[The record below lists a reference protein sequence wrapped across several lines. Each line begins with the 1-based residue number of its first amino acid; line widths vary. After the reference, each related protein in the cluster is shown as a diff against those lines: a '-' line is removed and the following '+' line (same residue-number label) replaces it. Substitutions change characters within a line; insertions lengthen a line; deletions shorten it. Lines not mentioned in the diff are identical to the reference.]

1 MYSAAP
7 VGNDQEDG
15 ELNPETSQN
24 RQGEKE
30 KESSQEDN
38 NEERQAATP
47 KQSLS
52 TSFLFAC
59 IYGRCGDVSPS
70 VRTQALKSLGDIT
83 TEQSQEVRQI
93 ISRIFSPDKADRG
106 QVSITELLASEDT
119 DLANVDILPSGR
131 EIIQFLRK
139 RALDQSVFVRKSA
152 LQVLENILKTST
164 SLMADDL
171 VSVLA
176 EHCRDP
182 SLAVRK
188 QMVISLTELVK
199 TYPDNEA
206 LVKTWVDGVFPLI
219 LDVETKAVEKVLE
232 CVWECL
238 FVNLVHVR
246 KVSPGVREHQ
256 LPWIILKQVVV
267 KINHVKCEFVLSLR
281 SSPVRWPTT
290 CPGPV
295 TPGLRRPS

>member
-7 VGNDQEDG
+7 VAVANGNE
-15 ELNPETSQN
+15 EEENPETSQN

-30 KESSQEDN
+30 KESNQESGDN
-38 NEERQAATP
+38 NDNIP

-83 TEQSQEVRQI
+83 TEQSQEVKQI
-93 ISRIFSPDKADRG
+93 ITKIFAEDKADRG
-106 QVSITELLASEDT
+106 QVSITEMLDSEDT
-119 DLANVDILPSGR
+119 DLENVDILPSGR
-131 EIIQFLRK
+131 EIITFLRK

-171 VSVLA
+171 VTVLA

-199 TYPDNEA
+199 TYPDNTA
-206 LVKTWVDGVFPLI
+206 LVQTWVNGVFPLI

-238 FVNLVHVR
+238 FGNLVHMR
-246 KVSPGVREHQ
+246 KVSPEVKEHQ
-256 LPWIILKQVVV
+256 LPWIILKQVDFYASRAS
-267 KINHVKCEFVLSLR
+267 IQFYLDF
-281 SSPVRWPTT
+281 WT
-290 CPGPV
+290 
-295 TPGLRRPS
+295 

>member
-7 VGNDQEDG
+7 VAVANGNEEEEETD
-15 ELNPETSQN
+15 PETSQN
-24 RQGEKE
+24 HQGEKE
-30 KESSQEDN
+30 KESGENNDN
-38 NEERQAATP
+38 IP

-83 TEQSQEVRQI
+83 TEQSQEVKQI
-93 ISRIFSPDKADRG
+93 ITKIFAPEKADRG
-106 QVSITELLASEDT
+106 QVSITEMLDSEET
-119 DLANVDILPSGR
+119 DLENVDILPSSR
-131 EIIQFLRK
+131 EIITFLRK

-171 VSVLA
+171 VTVLA

-199 TYPDNEA
+199 TYPDNTA
-206 LVKTWVDGVFPLI
+206 LVQTWVNGVFPLI

-238 FVNLVHVR
+238 FGNLVHMR
-246 KVSPGVREHQ
+246 KVSPEVKEHQ
-256 LPWIILKQVVV
+256 LPWIILKQVDFYASRAS
-267 KINHVKCEFVLSLR
+267 IQFYLDF
-281 SSPVRWPTT
+281 WT
-290 CPGPV
+290 
-295 TPGLRRPS
+295 